1 MTKFHTTLAAAA
13 LLVPF
18 TFTVPA
24 VAGDTATEVYQ
35 VVDAIH
41 GELALMHKA
50 NGSKPVEDRGAPK
63 VTERQPRHVFQ
74 KAREVMRKVE
84 LLHELNDI
92 ESEAVPDFPTHHVT
106 PKEVHKFVSHLL
118 EEVRELRPVFGV
130 KAASPK
136 AAKVS
141 GKSPTDVYAY
151 LDKVSHVLDGFD
163 IRRTKAF
170 DVYRTALTAIH
181 ELEQIRAKFG
191 IKKKIQLKRHS
202 GRTPEEAYAKTFELL
217 ADLKHLAE
225 AKKDKFHLPGGIVMP
240 NKRAGKVHAEDLMV
254 MMNYLLAEI
263 AAMKVELGIKTPMQ
277 FAMPRSGGV
286 PTNVYDAIVMAD
298 LLVKQIE
305 KGS

>member
-1 MTKFHTTLAAAA
+1 MTKFHTTLAATA
-13 LLVPF
+13 LLVPL

-24 VAGDTATEVYQ
+24 AADTPDEVYG
-35 VVDAIH
+35 VVDAIN

-50 NGSKPVEDRGAPK
+50 NGTKPVADRGAPK
-63 VTERQPRHVFQ
+63 VTERQPRHLFQ

-84 LLHELNDI
+84 LLHETHDI
-92 ESEAVPDFPTHHVT
+92 ESEQVPNFPTHHIT
-106 PKEVHKFVSHLL
+106 PKEVQKFVEHVL
-118 EEVRELRPVFGV
+118 EEVRELRPAFGV

-141 GKSPTDVYAY
+141 GKTSSDVYAY
-151 LDKVSHVLDGFD
+151 LEKVSHALDGFD
-163 IRRTKAF
+163 IRHTKAF
-170 DVYRTALTAIH
+170 DVYRVALISIH

-191 IKKKIQLKRHS
+191 IKKKIKTKRHA
-202 GRTPEEAYAKTFELL
+202 GKTPEDAYKRTFELL
-217 ADLKHLAE
+217 ADLKHLVE
-225 AKKDKFHLPGGIVMP
+225 AKKDKFNLPGGIVMP
-240 NKRAGKVHAEDLMV
+240 NKRSGKIGAEDMMS

-277 FAMPRSGGV
+277 FAMPTSAPV
-286 PTNVYDAIVMAD
+286 PTNVYDAIDLAD